1 MKKALKKLGHNFVEM
16 AQSHNRR
23 REMEKHLS
31 KPLNNWMKDLDN
43 NEKND
48 NEHLYGLGGKKVKF
62 RTRKKRVL
70 ATGMKEWIEG
80 ESQKGVSD
88 KARSI
93 AREIPKRTQ
102 NQVEMPAETPEVKP
116 TNRSVCPVVNLNL
129 ANSPVLVVISHN
141 EILRSIVLAAIIL

>member
-1 MKKALKKLGHNFVEM
+1 
-16 AQSHNRR
+16 
-23 REMEKHLS
+23 MEKHLS

-62 RTRKKRVL
+62 RTRKKRALV
-70 ATGMKEWIEG
+70 AGMKESLEG

-93 AREIPKRTQ
+93 AREIRRKTQ
-102 NQVEMPAETPEVKP
+102 NQVEMPAETPSTLPKTIESQSRARQ
-116 TNRSVCPVVNLNL
+116 NRKNRAIRR
-129 ANSPVLVVISHN
+129 ANT
-141 EILRSIVLAAIIL
+141 